1 MNAYLYYF
9 VFSSFYFP
17 SIIILLHLYA
27 SSAFYEVLR
36 FCKTSITFLTYFVS
50 NLYYVDIHS
59 LAPLL
64 EPLYH
69 CLFKK
74 ARRKGTFYINLT
86 QFVSFRVCS
95 RARTRARVFD
105 IILYYLL
112 GTLLTRARSYRSNFL
127 KGDV

>member
-9 VFSSFYFP
+9 IFSSFYHPTVFV
-17 SIIILLHLYA
+17 LLLFLTN
-27 SSAFYEVLR
+27 SACYEVLR
-36 FCKTSITFLTYFVS
+36 FCKVFITFLTYFVS

-74 ARRKGTFYINLT
+74 ARRKETFNINLT
-86 QFVSFRVCS
+86 HFVPFRVCS
-95 RARTRARVFD
+95 RARARARVFD

-127 KGDV
+127 KGGV